1 MNSVEVDIAIV
12 GAGVVGLWLLN
23 VFSQQGYQCVLV
35 EKDAIGAGQTIR
47 SQGIIHG
54 GTKYALTGKLN
65 RAAQSIADMPVV
77 WQACLDGKGPVDL
90 RVVQVLS
97 QQHFMWS
104 QGKYTA
110 ALKNF
115 IASKALKSH
124 SDVLKPDAHPDFFK
138 HPEFSGSLCALNE
151 TVVDVPSLLA
161 ALAAPYRDKILL
173 GEAAF
178 IDDTLHL
185 VHAGTLLNIKAQK
198 TLVTAGEG
206 AEQLCSTFT
215 DAPKMQCRPLHMVWA
230 RFPEYDPV
238 KQVFVHGVVSG
249 SKPEF
254 TITSHRDA
262 QGHSVWYIGG
272 EVAETGM
279 TRNAKAQI
287 AHTQQVLS
295 QFMPWVNFEG
305 VQWGTDHVNRAEL
318 AQSGGKRPDSF
329 AVCPTQRA
337 VVIWPTK
344 LALTPAVAHAVQ
356 NLLVGLHASAS
367 IVDINWPTVPLAQP
381 LWANKH

>member
-1 MNSVEVDIAIV
+1 MDSIEVDIAIV

-23 VFSQQGYQCVLV
+23 VFSQQGYQCVLI
-35 EKDAIGAGQTIR
+35 EKEAIGAGQTIR

-54 GTKYALTGKLN
+54 GAKYALTGKLN
-65 RAAQSIADMPVV
+65 RAAQSIADMPAV
-77 WQACLDGKGPVDL
+77 WQACLDGKGPIDL
-90 RVVQVLS
+90 RAVQILS

-124 SDVLKPDAHPDFFK
+124 SDVLKPNAHPDFFQ

-151 TVVDVPSLLA
+151 TVVDVPSLLD
-161 ALAAPYRDKILL
+161 ALAAPYREKILL

-178 IDDTLHL
+178 IDDALHL
-185 VHAGTLLNIKAQK
+185 VHAGKHLHIKAQK
-198 TLVTAGEG
+198 ILVTAGEG
-206 AEQLCSTFT
+206 AEQLCSTLT
-215 DAPKMQCRPLHMVWA
+215 DAPAMQCRPLHMVWA
-230 RFPEYDPV
+230 QFPEYDPV
-238 KQVFVHGVVSG
+238 KQIFVHGVVSG

-279 TRNAKAQI
+279 ARNAEAQI
-287 AHTQQVLS
+287 SHTQQVLS
-295 QFMPWVNFEG
+295 QFMPWVSFEG

-318 AQSGGKRPDSF
+318 LQSGGKRPNSF
-329 AVCPTQRA
+329 AVCSTQRA

-344 LALTPAVAHAVQ
+344 LALTPAVAHSVQ
-356 NLLVGLHASAS
+356 NLLVGLLPFTYVS
-367 IVDINWPTVPLAQP
+367 DLNWPQAPLTKP
-381 LWANKH
+381 LWD

>member
-1 MNSVEVDIAIV
+1 MDSVEVDIAIV

-23 VFSQQGYQCVLV
+23 VFSQQGYQCVLI

-65 RAAQSIADMPVV
+65 RAAQSIADMPAV
-77 WQACLDGKGPVDL
+77 WQACLDGEGPIDL
-90 RVVQVLS
+90 RAVQVLA

-124 SDVLKPDAHPDFFK
+124 SDVLKPDAYPDFFQ

-151 TVVDVPSLLA
+151 TVVDVPSLLD

-178 IDDTLHL
+178 IDDALHL
-185 VHAGTLLNIKAQK
+185 VHAGKHLNVKAQK
-198 TLVTAGEG
+198 ILVTAGEG
-206 AEQLCSTFT
+206 AKQLCSTLT
-215 DAPKMQCRPLHMVWA
+215 DAPAMQCRPLHMVWA

-238 KQVFVHGVVSG
+238 KQIFVHGVLSG

-279 TRNAKAQI
+279 TRSAEAQI
-287 AHTQQVLS
+287 AHTQHVLS

-305 VQWGTDHVNRAEL
+305 VQWGTNHVNRAEL

-337 VVIWPTK
+337 VMIWPTK
-344 LALTPAVAHAVQ
+344 LALTPAVVHSVQ
-356 NLLVGLHASAS
+356 NLLVDLSPFVASVAL
-367 IVDINWPTVPLAQP
+367 DWPKAPLARA
-381 LWANKH
+381 LWA